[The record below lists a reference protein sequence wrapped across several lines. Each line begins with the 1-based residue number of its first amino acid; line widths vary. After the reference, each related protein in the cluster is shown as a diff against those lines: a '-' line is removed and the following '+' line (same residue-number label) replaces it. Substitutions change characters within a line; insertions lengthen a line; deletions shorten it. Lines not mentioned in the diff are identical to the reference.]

1 LDPLLV
7 WCIANYLVLHI
18 YSSLKEIP
26 VFTIALPWHV
36 GPSQVSSSLSDSY
49 SSPIST
55 SDSLELTLKDVNANK
70 PDNITNKLRVSSRIK
85 KIPVTKKD
93 DFLW

>member
-1 LDPLLV
+1 
-7 WCIANYLVLHI
+7 
-18 YSSLKEIP
+18 
-26 VFTIALPWHV
+26 
-36 GPSQVSSSLSDSY
+36 VSSSLSDSY

-55 SDSLELTLKDVNANK
+55 SDSLELTLKDANANT
-70 PDNITNKLRVSSRIK
+70 PDNITNKLRVSSRNK